1 MGRSKEETGLRA
13 ALGFKD
19 FRLLLASL
27 AASGIG
33 DWFYNVALVVYVLRA
48 TGSSPAWVAAASI
61 GRLAPYIL
69 FGSLG
74 GAIADRYDRRRVMVA
89 ASTTQALL
97 MVALALAAAAGAPV
111 VWVIAIAFAS
121 TAAGTPFFPAVA
133 AVTPS
138 LVDES
143 RLAPANSLITTVD
156 SLALA
161 LGPALGG
168 LLLVVADSPAVA
180 FAVNALTFGL
190 SALLLARLETG
201 SRSVDS
207 AENEAV
213 PLHRQLAEGVA
224 AITSSISIMLLM
236 GLMLAATFIYG
247 EEGVLYPLVSED
259 LLGTGAEGV
268 GFLFAA
274 LGAGGMLAAGAA
286 NRAVDHPRPAVFL
299 TTGSLV
305 SATPFLLLPFTRTP
319 AVAYVLV
326 AVEGA
331 SFIFVDVLATT
342 LMQRSVPEAVL
353 ARVFGILD
361 SVAVLATVLG
371 AALAPLLIESFGLKA
386 SLLSAGGILVVLT
399 TLCAPKL
406 FAIDREGARKRRELA
421 PRLALLERVTI
432 FEGMPRPSLEALA
445 ARVTEEQLA
454 PGEVLIHEGDA
465 ARHFFVIRSG
475 TMEVLSRGESGGR
488 QKTVRELGAGDYA
501 GEIGLLE
508 RIPRTAT
515 VRALTAS
522 AVYRIEGQ
530 DFLQAAGSAP
540 GVSRA
545 LAHAVAGR
553 LARTHPSYRRE
564 PQ

>member
-1 MGRSKEETGLRA
+1 MGRSREGTGFRA

-33 DWFYNVALVVYVLRA
+33 DWFYNVALIVYVLRA

-89 ASTTQALL
+89 ASITQALL
-97 MVALALAAAAGAPV
+97 MVALALATAAGAPV
-111 VWVIAIAFAS
+111 VWAIAIAFAS

-143 RLAPANSLITTVD
+143 RLAPANALITTVD

-168 LLLVVADSPAVA
+168 LLLVVADSPVVA

-201 SRSVDS
+201 SGPANA

-213 PLHRQLAEGVA
+213 PLHRQLSEGVA
-224 AITSSISIMLLM
+224 AITSSISVMLLM

-319 AVAYVLV
+319 AVAYV
-326 AVEGA
+326 
-331 SFIFVDVLATT
+331 
-342 LMQRSVPEAVL
+342 
-353 ARVFGILD
+353 
-361 SVAVLATVLG
+361 
-371 AALAPLLIESFGLKA
+371 
-386 SLLSAGGILVVLT
+386 
-399 TLCAPKL
+399 
-406 FAIDREGARKRRELA
+406 
-421 PRLALLERVTI
+421 
-432 FEGMPRPSLEALA
+432 
-445 ARVTEEQLA
+445 
-454 PGEVLIHEGDA
+454 
-465 ARHFFVIRSG
+465 
-475 TMEVLSRGESGGR
+475 
-488 QKTVRELGAGDYA
+488 
-501 GEIGLLE
+501 
-508 RIPRTAT
+508 
-515 VRALTAS
+515 
-522 AVYRIEGQ
+522 
-530 DFLQAAGSAP
+530 
-540 GVSRA
+540 
-545 LAHAVAGR
+545 
-553 LARTHPSYRRE
+553 
-564 PQ
+564 